1 MNLKICVFLCLFVC
15 IVKFVGAQEITGQW
29 NGQIKLQG
37 IQLRVVFNITKTGD
51 AYSSTMTSP
60 DQSPKPVQF
69 TKTIFE
75 NNILTLEM
83 PSYKIKYICE
93 WKDNKLVG
101 DFEQSGHKFPLELS
115 RELIEKEQIKRPQ
128 EPKKPYPYRSEDIT
142 FENKEAKV
150 ILAGTL
156 TMPNVGN
163 NFPVVVLITGS
174 GPQNRDEEILGHK
187 PFLFIADYL
196 TKNGIAVLRYDDR
209 GTGKSTGDFKT
220 STSADFEKDAQ
231 AAVDYLHTR
240 AEINKQK
247 IGLMGHSEGG
257 EIAPMLAS
265 KNKEIKFIVLLAG
278 PGISGSKLM
287 LLQEEKIAKASGS
300 SESEIQKTRQINSG
314 VFDIVMKESDMEK
327 MKIQIKEYLNTVKN
341 FPEGTNADEYG
352 KLIIQQVA
360 TQWMKYFLALDPSQ
374 FLQKVKCP
382 VLAVNGAKDLQV
394 PSKENLKAIQAVLEK
409 NGNKKVTVKEYPNLN
424 HLFQEC
430 KTGLPDEYAT
440 IEQTFSEDV
449 MHDVLAWINGVVK

>member
-1 MNLKICVFLCLFVC
+1 MNLKIYVFLCLFVC
-15 IVKFVGAQEITGQW
+15 VGKFVGAQDITGQW

-37 IQLRVVFNITKTGD
+37 IQLRIVFNITKTGE

-60 DQSPKPVQF
+60 EQSPKPVAF
-69 TKTIFE
+69 TNTIFE

-83 PSYKIKYICE
+83 PTYKIKFIGE

-101 DFEQSGHKFPLELS
+101 DFEQSSNKFPLELS
-115 RELIEKEQIKRPQ
+115 REPIEKEQMKRPQ

-150 ILAGTL
+150 TLAGTL
-156 TMPNVGN
+156 TMPSVGN

-174 GPQNRDEEILGHK
+174 GPQNRDEELLGHK

-278 PGISGSKLM
+278 PGMSGSKLM
-287 LLQEEKIAKASGS
+287 LLQEEKIAKASGV
-300 SESEIQKTRQINSG
+300 SESDIQKTQQINSD
-314 VFDIVMKESDMEK
+314 VFDIVMKERDMSK
-327 MKIQIKEYLNTVKN
+327 MKIQIKNYLNSVKD

-352 KLIIQQVA
+352 KLVIQQVA
-360 TQWMKYFLALDPSQ
+360 TPWMKYFLALDPGQ
-374 FLQKVKCP
+374 FLQKVKCF
-382 VLAVNGAKDLQV
+382 VLVVNGAMDLQV

-449 MHDVLAWINGVVK
+449 IRDVLAWINGVVK